1 MANYDIDLKLITRN
15 SYYGLMPLM
24 ARDVCFRAIILGSYY
39 ATTDI
44 EHRPVLRYS
53 IPQIVDFMKQRREQ
67 GFEDS
72 LSDM

>member
-1 MANYDIDLKLITRN
+1 MSNYDIDSKLILRN

-24 ARDVCFRAIILGSYY
+24 ARDVGFRAIILGTYY

-53 IPQIVDFMKQRREQ
+53 IP
-67 GFEDS
+67 
-72 LSDM
+72 